1 MRPLNVEKEIT
12 ENVTMQA
19 KLTVLSSGELAR
31 ARATGVLHLSYR
43 RLSRIPPEVFSL
55 LPELRTLDL
64 GFNRLQ
70 ELDPRICELLALE
83 QLWLNNNP
91 LCSLPASL
99 EKNRKLRVVD
109 LRCTRLRR
117 LPNEMGRLTHVHTVD
132 LDGTQLK
139 PKQWAPYREGGTE
152 ALMAHLHMRDQRK
165 QAKLKM
171 LARMREGVYRE
182 LWDLPGGEE
191 QVMGLIKQVFLCFE
205 DLEDIKNLI
214 RNAERLFPD
223 DIEDVDIE
231 RIRHEFETLRRENE
245 RKKLA
250 AELELKIRVIYFDR
264 IRVDKVEGMVHDIYR
279 EVHDLEDI
287 KFLIFFA
294 TKLFPATA
302 AEVTGELIW
311 QNIIDLQTLMA
322 KERADAIRGV
332 ETALKGVYP
341 HVNPS
346 RLVPLCEDTTSLFKR
361 VVDLKKL
368 AADAN
373 TFFPAEFDAANP
385 KQIRRAFVI
394 AKRAAE
400 AEDA

>member
-1 MRPLNVEKEIT
+1 MRTRSQE
-12 ENVTMQA
+12 
-19 KLTVLSSGELAR
+19 GESA
-31 ARATGVLHLSYR
+31 
-43 RLSRIPPEVFSL
+43 
-55 LPELRTLDL
+55 
-64 GFNRLQ
+64 
-70 ELDPRICELLALE
+70 
-83 QLWLNNNP
+83 
-91 LCSLPASL
+91 
-99 EKNRKLRVVD
+99 
-109 LRCTRLRR
+109 
-117 LPNEMGRLTHVHTVD
+117 
-132 LDGTQLK
+132 
-139 PKQWAPYREGGTE
+139 
-152 ALMAHLHMRDQRK
+152 
-165 QAKLKM
+165 
-171 LARMREGVYRE
+171 
-182 LWDLPGGEE
+182 
-191 QVMGLIKQVFLCFE
+191 
-205 DLEDIKNLI
+205 
-214 RNAERLFPD
+214 
-223 DIEDVDIE
+223 
-231 RIRHEFETLRRENE
+231 NE

-311 QNIIDLQTLMA
+311 QNIIDLQTQMA
-322 KERADAIRGV
+322 KERADAVRGV

-346 RLVPLCEDTTSLFKR
+346 RLVQLCEDTTTLFKR

-385 KQIRRAFVI
+385 KEIRRAFVV